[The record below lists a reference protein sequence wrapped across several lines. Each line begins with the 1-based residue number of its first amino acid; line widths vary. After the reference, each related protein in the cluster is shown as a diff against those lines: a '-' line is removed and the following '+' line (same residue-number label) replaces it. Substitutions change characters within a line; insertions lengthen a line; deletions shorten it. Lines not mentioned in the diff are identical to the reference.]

1 MKDAS
6 ITYDLTTDEQTRR
19 LRLNKAL
26 IAKAVPVNEKL
37 RNSKRKIHTSRAL
50 NDDDNVDKEF
60 GIDLSGYSLKYMS
73 CVSLSFFDGTE
84 QGGENEDNLFVSQ
97 TFVMLRLCPSDSC
110 SESTSTG
117 CTSDYGEYMIS
128 VLDYFEAYTQFNEL
142 VFEQYCG
149 YCETCM
155 YFENYF
161 YGNRNLDEAEAEEYQ
176 EYATDDDSSSHACKY
191 YDECVDYK
199 KVCGGEDYYGRDDDV
214 EEVEYEAFFECE
226 RVDALYYDDDN
237 NKEVFLGL
245 YCDPSDDKTITI
257 AMFSDEFCTNLVEDT
272 DIYNITG
279 LNITDDALED
289 YYAPTCLSCSESNLP
304 YAVPEWDTE
313 DEDDITELCEEVYRN
328 SAQCNAN
335 FDDFNW
341 WNDDDDNDNNRGI
354 NAELNDE
361 INCDYIS
368 RIINKEYT
376 ENGFLFPKAGLSSWK
391 DWITTG
397 YGEVSFVNLIGLVAG
412 LIGCLTLWNISLVYK
427 CKMKGALEKQGND
440 KLLDREVSLWLQ
452 PPVKEREPI
461 GRPPTFD
468 MVEYARNQCKKE
480 NAYVTKPS
488 QVEIV
493 TTNGYAIS

>member
-1 MKDAS
+1 M
-6 ITYDLTTDEQTRR
+6 
-19 LRLNKAL
+19 
-26 IAKAVPVNEKL
+26 
-37 RNSKRKIHTSRAL
+37 
-50 NDDDNVDKEF
+50 
-60 GIDLSGYSLKYMS
+60 G
-73 CVSLSFFDGTE
+73 
-84 QGGENEDNLFVSQ
+84 
-97 TFVMLRLCPSDSC
+97 
-110 SESTSTG
+110 
-117 CTSDYGEYMIS
+117 
-128 VLDYFEAYTQFNEL
+128 
-142 VFEQYCG
+142 G

-272 DIYNITG
+272 GIYNITG

-289 YYAPTCLSCSESNLP
+289 YYAPTCLSCSESNIP

-313 DEDDITELCEEVYRN
+313 
-328 SAQCNAN
+328 
-335 FDDFNW
+335 
-341 WNDDDDNDNNRGI
+341 DDNDNNRGI

-397 YGEVSFVNLIGLVAG
+397 YGEVSFVNLIGFPLG
-412 LIGCLTLWNISLVYK
+412 LIGCLTLWVISLEIKYR
-427 CKMKGALEKQGND
+427 MKRALEKQGNI
-440 KLLDREVSLWLQ
+440 KLLNRKVSQL

-461 GRPPTFD
+461 DRPPTFD
-468 MVEYARNQCKKE
+468 MVEYARNQYCKEK
-480 NAYVTKPS
+480 
-488 QVEIV
+488 
-493 TTNGYAIS
+493 

>member
-1 MKDAS
+1 MHLFILFLFFCKGFNEVSAKWIASQNKAKSEFMKSMKDAS

-289 YYAPTCLSCSESNLP
+289 YYAPTCLSCSES
-304 YAVPEWDTE
+304 
-313 DEDDITELCEEVYRN
+313 
-328 SAQCNAN
+328 
-335 FDDFNW
+335 
-341 WNDDDDNDNNRGI
+341 
-354 NAELNDE
+354 
-361 INCDYIS
+361 
-368 RIINKEYT
+368 
-376 ENGFLFPKAGLSSWK
+376 
-391 DWITTG
+391 
-397 YGEVSFVNLIGLVAG
+397 VSI
-412 LIGCLTLWNISLVYK
+412 
-427 CKMKGALEKQGND
+427 
-440 KLLDREVSLWLQ
+440 
-452 PPVKEREPI
+452 
-461 GRPPTFD
+461 
-468 MVEYARNQCKKE
+468 
-480 NAYVTKPS
+480 
-488 QVEIV
+488 
-493 TTNGYAIS
+493 